1 VTEKPTNQETQPD
14 EKIEAARARLAG
26 TGRNDACFCGSGKK
40 YKKCHLADDE
50 AAALSPPRAPD
61 PDELLAAGWQLF
73 EQRRPAAAE
82 KEFQSALVLRPDWPD
97 ALVAIGL
104 ARLRAGDQDAARKE
118 FNEVLRVCEKLAT
131 ELRESGAKDAFSRKE
146 AQAYLRASHALGC
159 LAFDQERY
167 QDALVDLERVYAVD
181 QGAVGTE
188 ARLIAGAAL
197 LKLKRAADAAQ
208 VLEVASKSEAGAGRA
223 WLSLGLAQFAAGD
236 QAAARAAMLH
246 ALDANSHFGV
256 ALLGRVPARAA
267 NLGAATAGSREEAVG
282 YAQTFGDTWD
292 KEAKSFLKDVLAGR
306 SAGASK
312 ASGEGGAPVE

>member
-1 VTEKPTNQETQPD
+1 VTAKPAKTQQD
-14 EKIEAARARLAG
+14 ENAEAARSRLAS
-26 TGRNDACFCGSGKK
+26 TGRNDPCFCGSGKK

-50 AAALSPPRAPD
+50 ARALAPPQAPD
-61 PDELLAAGWQLF
+61 PDEMLAEGWRLF

-82 KEFQSALVLRPDWPD
+82 KEFRAALVVKPDWAD

-104 ARLRAGDQDAARKE
+104 ARLRSGDQDAARKE
-118 FNEVLRVCEKLAT
+118 FNEVLRVSEKLAA

-146 AQAYLRASHALGC
+146 AQAYLRACHALGC

-167 QDALVDLERVYAVD
+167 QDALVDLDRVYAVD

-197 LKLKRAADAAQ
+197 LKLKRPADAVQ

-223 WLSLGLAQFAAGD
+223 LMSLGLACFATGD
-236 QAAARAAMLH
+236 RPAAQAAILQ
-246 ALDANSHFGV
+246 ALETNSHFGP

-282 YAQTFGDTWD
+282 YVQTFGDAWD
-292 KEAKSFLKDVLAGR
+292 EAAKNFLKEILAGR
-306 SAGASK
+306 SADASK
-312 ASGEGGAPVE
+312 VSGAAGAPAE

>member
-1 VTEKPTNQETQPD
+1 VTAKPTNQETQPD
-14 EKIEAARARLAG
+14 EKVEAARARLAG